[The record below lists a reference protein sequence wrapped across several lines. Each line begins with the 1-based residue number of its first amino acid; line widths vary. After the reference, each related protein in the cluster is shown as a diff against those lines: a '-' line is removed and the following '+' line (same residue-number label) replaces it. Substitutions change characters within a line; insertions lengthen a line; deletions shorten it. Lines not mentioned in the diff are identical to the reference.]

1 MSSQTRSRRRKAKR
15 SLPVVDADVV
25 QRHLAAYFYAAYS
38 NCDCEACKLL
48 RPLAKE
54 MLERLKKS
62 GKVMQSG

>member
-15 SLPVVDADVV
+15 SLPAVDIDVV

-62 GKVMQSG
+62 GKVMQNG

>member
-15 SLPVVDADVV
+15 SLPMVDADVV

-62 GKVMQSG
+62 GKVMQNG

>member
-1 MSSQTRSRRRKAKR
+1 M
-15 SLPVVDADVV
+15 VDADVV